1 MGICIVGHFGG
12 NKAFND
18 GQTVKTI
25 TTYNALRDV
34 GITDIDKIDTYYI
47 KRNPF
52 RFLFLLTRGL
62 LRDQK
67 FILLLSINGRRVLF
81 PVFYYAS
88 KLLGKEIYHYAIGG
102 RLADEASQNAKIKK
116 YISSFSG
123 NWVESH
129 YIVQKL
135 NNINVMNAV
144 YVPNFKRLKIMSA
157 DELPTTFTRP
167 YKLCTFS
174 RVMPEKG
181 IEDAIQAIQTVNQ
194 NLGRKI
200 VTLDIYGP
208 IAVGYENDFKRC
220 IEESQ
225 GTCRYCGVVSA
236 NRSVETLKDYF
247 LLLFPTR
254 WFGEGMPG
262 TIIDAFSAG
271 VPVIARDWKYCRE
284 MIIDQKTGFIYPF
297 EKPERL
303 SDLIFYAIQHVDLI
317 KQMRV
322 NCLHE
327 ANKYSEHTV
336 IKKIKQLMNLEE
348 C

>member
-123 NWVESH
+123 WN
-129 YIVQKL
+129 IKL
-135 NNINVMNAV
+135 A
-144 YVPNFKRLKIMSA
+144 P
-157 DELPTTFTRP
+157 
-167 YKLCTFS
+167 
-174 RVMPEKG
+174 
-181 IEDAIQAIQTVNQ
+181 
-194 NLGRKI
+194 
-200 VTLDIYGP
+200 
-208 IAVGYENDFKRC
+208 
-220 IEESQ
+220 
-225 GTCRYCGVVSA
+225 
-236 NRSVETLKDYF
+236 
-247 LLLFPTR
+247 
-254 WFGEGMPG
+254 
-262 TIIDAFSAG
+262 AFSQSLESLSKSLG
-271 VPVIARDWKYCRE
+271 YLSKSSVGPNCI
-284 MIIDQKTGFIYPF
+284 GFTNILTTT
-297 EKPERL
+297 L
-303 SDLIFYAIQHVDLI
+303 SLSFTAFFI
-317 KQMRV
+317 KLS
-322 NCLHE
+322 CPSC
-327 ANKYSEHTV
+327 K
-336 IKKIKQLMNLEE
+336 
-348 C
+348 